1 MVRPIS
7 ARGLRAV
14 CPLCASAR
22 PMTYAWFCKM
32 SAGPPMARPRSATV
46 LSVACLWSVQ
56 HPLAACA
63 RSAHDL
69 FAAGQPTACE
79 WFCQWS
85 AHAPP
90 GLHACG
96 QVPVNQRVV
105 AFIGQTYWTH
115 LCAGHW
121 TDHGFGRPMSR
132 PFDRQQARPLDRPNV
147 GRSVGR
153 LVSMADHWARSCVAN
168 KQANMSTSLSS
179 SRLYGFASS
188 LLQSPPLA
196 FIGQT

>member
-1 MVRPIS
+1 
-7 ARGLRAV
+7 
-14 CPLCASAR
+14 
-22 PMTYAWFCKM
+22 
-32 SAGPPMARPRSATV
+32 MARPRSANE
-46 LSVACLWSVQ
+46 LSVACLWSAQ

-168 KQANMSTSLSS
+168 KQANMSTRLSS
-179 SRLYGFASS
+179 DRRDGQIPRQTEWQTVDDRWTDQWTDRVIGE
-188 LLQSPPLA
+188 LLGRPQGRQFVTPLGRA
-196 FIGQT
+196 LADCLGSHQN